1 MDLGALHVARDDLFD
16 VFGGR
21 FTLTG
26 DNMGT
31 KRMNCNGRG
40 LGAGKLEGLFD
51 ASHAEKSGS

>member
-1 MDLGALHVARDDLFD
+1 MIATRCLPLANADIGSDKDLGALPVARDDLFD

-31 KRMNCNGRG
+31 KAYE
-40 LGAGKLEGLFD
+40 L
-51 ASHAEKSGS
+51 